1 MVDEFSTSAKLFP
14 QVSNVS
20 RSNARLLLAEAGGR
34 VNEPAFE
41 SELRRALR
49 RNLM

>member
-1 MVDEFSTSAKLFP
+1 MVDEFSTFAKLFR

-20 RSNARLLLAEAGGR
+20 RSNAVAEAGGH
-34 VNEPAFE
+34 VNDPAFE

-49 RNLM
+49 RSLM